1 MKSISTILLTVV
13 LLAAIVFGG
22 VSLKAQSLKVSK
34 FEAQG
39 LELNFQGVVPRTK
52 Q

>member
-1 MKSISTILLTVV
+1 MKFVLLTVV
-13 LLAAIVFGG
+13 LLAVIVLGG
-22 VSLKAQSLKVSK
+22 VSLKAQSLRVNK

-39 LELNFQGVVPRTK
+39 IELNFQGVVPRTK

>member
-1 MKSISTILLTVV
+1 MKSKDVLLIVV
-13 LLAAIVFGG
+13 LLAALIFGG

-39 LELNFQGVVPRTK
+39 VELNFRGIVPYTK